1 MMKEILLIT
10 ENAER
15 RTEIAFAGRFAA
27 QNELRLVVAQTQAK
41 KQNARQP
48 QSMLAQHAR
57 GAENHSNEAE
67 NWTSLAVL
75 HEISAVK
82 PRIVDT
88 SRFNENELV
97 AFIRKENFA
106 MVISSPSA
114 ETPNL
119 QAILNQLSCPLLLL
133 PEILPS
139 MPINRMAYL
148 TDLRYC
154 QQPVL
159 NNLSD
164 LRGSSLLL
172 AHVCQQGLPDV
183 SPGYGEA
190 LFADTIGKRNTR
202 FQLFF
207 SHIRDTDMQKIS
219 ETLISTLHVDV
230 LVCVNRQ
237 FHFQQLWG
245 DRLPDKLPSHITV
258 PVLIY
263 PN

>member
-1 MMKEILLIT
+1 MKEILLIT
-10 ENAER
+10 KDAEQAA
-15 RTEIAFAGRFAA
+15 EIAFAGRFAA
-27 QNELRLVVAQTQAK
+27 QNQLKLVVAHTRAQKQK
-41 KQNARQP
+41 NFQPEPVLVQNA
-48 QSMLAQHAR
+48 SATKDISDKV
-57 GAENHSNEAE
+57 N
-67 NWTSLAVL
+67 NWTNQAVL
-75 HEISAVK
+75 HESSAVVK
-82 PRIVDT
+82 PRIIDA

-119 QAILNQLSCPLLLL
+119 QDILNQLSCPLLLL
-133 PEILPS
+133 PELLPS
-139 MPINRMAYL
+139 IPISRMAYL

-159 NNLSD
+159 NNLSK
-164 LRGSSLLL
+164 LRGLSLLL

-183 SPGYGEA
+183 SPAYGEA
-190 LFADTIGKRNTR
+190 LFADTIGKRNSR
-202 FQLFF
+202 FELFF
-207 SHIRDTDMQKIS
+207 SHIKDTDMQKIS
-219 ETLISTLHVDV
+219 DTLINTLRVDV

-245 DRLPDKLPSHITV
+245 DRLPDKLPSHITI